1 MSKPVSQAA
10 PTGAAGASPLLDA
23 SNRFLAELD
32 NSWSLLRVYGTDHP
46 AFRRAAEAAAKAVD
60 RTLGLTVHPRGFTVG
75 RAPVPNDRLGG
86 LSKRLRAMGLV
97 GLTAEPPLTPA
108 QITSLVLAL
117 DEADRTHL
125 NGEAVVARLSSATG
139 GRVKAMPLRTAN
151 LRLMEGTGKA
161 QNEESEQAT
170 LWRNLFSQACFGGV
184 GGFALPLGEGTPATE
199 GAPTDVGELAE
210 SFETALRAVQTTAQW
225 DSMVDV
231 WLRQL
236 SSIDP
241 AAMPVPKKSMAGD
254 AAAPTPGTPG
264 PIDGVANFLNALSP
278 VLCQRLLSEAIDDG
292 AAPERVLMS
301 LADRLPAGI
310 VLGAL
315 ASLDRNKSDPSAA
328 ALALL
333 RKMAANVPGAGAQA
347 DAPPRTSAELAQI
360 AQALERLLG
369 SRDEKA
375 FVPEAYLARRQEL
388 SRGALSPSTKLA
400 LQYPTEQ
407 ETRRHAAQLTFQI
420 LSSLDSAQGD
430 VLAGLAF
437 VRNKMTDW
445 VRGGELALAREA
457 VELVGGLRS
466 HPDEVVAK
474 AASELLLASV
484 NAEELL
490 QGAANLTDRAASVT
504 AMSDLLR
511 HADGAALAMVL
522 WSVQPGAGPAHD
534 AVLEAFR
541 KVLPELPTQ
550 VLERMFKSVGDSVPP
565 ALLAAISG
573 MAQADAM
580 KAVAAIAPHAAGP
593 IRRAAVHVIFRRD
606 FRWPLSLTDRL
617 LKDDE
622 PEIRRL
628 AVMKLVFDADL
639 ASVANVM
646 SAATRPAPYD
656 SDVALHLAELLRPHR
671 RHPDVQKAWRQWL
684 WCARR
689 WKALLFVNISTGRR
703 AA

>member
-1 MSKPVSQAA
+1 MSKPVPKAA
-10 PTGAAGASPLLDA
+10 PTGAAGPSPLLDA
-23 SNRFLAELD
+23 SSRFLAELD

-75 RAPVPNDRLGG
+75 KAPVPNDRLGG

-97 GLTAEPPLTPA
+97 GLTADPPLTSA

-125 NGEAVVARLSSATG
+125 NGDAVVARLASATG

-184 GGFALPLGEGTPATE
+184 GGFALPLGGGTPATE
-199 GAPTDVGELAE
+199 GSSADVGDLAE
-210 SFETALRAVQTTAQW
+210 SFETALRTVQTTAQW

-236 SSIDP
+236 ASIDP
-241 AAMPVPKKSMAGD
+241 AALPAPRKPAGD
-254 AAAPTPGTPG
+254 AAAPATGMPG

-278 VLCQRLLSEAIDDG
+278 VLCQRLLVEAIGDG

-315 ASLDRNKSDPSAA
+315 ASLDRNKSDPSTA

-333 RKMAANVPGAGAQA
+333 RKMSANVPGASPQA
-347 DAPPRTSAELAQI
+347 DAPPRSSAELAQI
-360 AQALERLLG
+360 AQSLERLLG

-388 SRGALSPSTKLA
+388 SRGALSPSAKLA
-400 LQYPTEQ
+400 VHYPTEQ

-420 LSSLDSAQGD
+420 LSSPDSAQGD

-457 VELVGGLRS
+457 VELVGGLRT
-466 HPDEVVAK
+466 HPDEAVAK
-474 AASELLLASV
+474 AASDLLLASV

-504 AMSDLLR
+504 AMSELLR

-541 KVLPELPTQ
+541 KVLPDLTTQ

-606 FRWPLSLTDRL
+606 FRWPLPLTDRL